1 MDPAQYFAA
10 LEYAKKSARRAHPYG
25 GRLVDDT
32 KTSDLF
38 SHCDVVRQ
46 DGLKLRVV
54 PEFVACL
61 YDVTVLAAMEIL
73 CVNERTFRRLR
84 VWCGAT
90 RWPRT
95 EMLLGKH
102 PLLTNKMVHDHRVG
116 FMREAHGVDPLAY
129 SILHRAHGVAGY
141 SLAGFP
147 LPEAVEPRG
156 RNAQECSEPRGRK
169 AQECPEQ
176 RRKAQARVRPEFLPA
191 PAEPEQEAA
200 EPHSPTPEPS
210 PGPSPDPEFPEP
222 DASGPGLP
230 DDFFGFGPF
239 DQAEY
244 EAEAA
249 QDPEWQAFLGQLADG
264 AWMN

>member
-1 MDPAQYFAA
+1 MDPEQYFAA

-32 KTSDLF
+32 KTSNLF

-46 DGLKLRVV
+46 DGLKLRLV

-147 LPEAVEPRG
+147 LPEAVEQRDRKAHDCSEPRG
-156 RNAQECSEPRGRK
+156 RNAQECPEP
-169 AQECPEQ
+169 
-176 RRKAQARVRPEFLPA
+176 RRKAQARVRAEFLPA

-210 PGPSPDPEFPEP
+210 PGPSPDPDFPEP